1 MGDEIDD
8 GKSTLEK
15 LADYIRSNLRN
26 NVKKISATFGQV
38 LITVVGLILYGLKA
52 DLDWGVILMTMVFAM
67 QPFFNI
73 WMNIIFRGEAEVQ
86 EREIIMLSRELEF
99 ARELN
104 EYKLQAVAFKAVKNW
119 NDANDLINE
128 VKKITDE
135 ENKA

>member
-1 MGDEIDD
+1 MSEDD
-8 GKSTLEK
+8 KKSTLEK
-15 LADYIRSNLRN
+15 LGDYIRSNLRN

-38 LITVVGLILYGLKA
+38 FITIMGLSLYGFKTG
-52 DLDWGVILMTMVFAM
+52 LDVWTILMTLVFAM

-99 ARELN
+99 ARELS
-104 EYKLQAVAFKAVKNW
+104 EYKIQEIAFKSVKNW

-128 VKKITDE
+128 VEKIHEE

>member
-1 MGDEIDD
+1 MSEESKG
-8 GKSTLEK
+8 TMEK

-26 NVKKISATFGQV
+26 NVKKISASFGQV
-38 LITVVGLILYGLKA
+38 FITVVGLTLYGVKA
-52 DLDWGVILMTMVFAM
+52 GLDLTTILMTLIFAM

-99 ARELN
+99 ARELS
-104 EYKLQAVAFKAVKNW
+104 EYKIQAIAFKSVKNW
-119 NDANDLINE
+119 NEANDLINE
-128 VKKITDE
+128 VEKIHEE

>member
-1 MGDEIDD
+1 MSVEEDN
-8 GKSTLEK
+8 KSTLEK
-15 LADYIRSNLRN
+15 LGDYIRSNVRN
-26 NVKKISATFGQV
+26 NIKKISATFGQV
-38 LITVVGLILYGLKA
+38 FITVVGLMLYGMKA
-52 DLDWGVILMTMVFAM
+52 GLDWTTILMTLVFAM

-99 ARELN
+99 ARELS

-119 NDANDLINE
+119 NDANDLIAE
-128 VKKITDE
+128 VSKINAE

>member
-1 MGDEIDD
+1 MSEESKG
-8 GKSTLEK
+8 TLEK
-15 LADYIRSNLRN
+15 LADYIRGNVRN
-26 NVKKISATFGQV
+26 NIKKISATFGQV
-38 LITVVGLILYGLKA
+38 FITVVGLMLYGFKA
-52 DLDWGVILMTMVFAM
+52 GLDWTTILMTLVFAM

-99 ARELN
+99 ARELS

-128 VKKITDE
+128 V
-135 ENKA
+135 ENISAEKDKA

>member
-1 MGDEIDD
+1 MSEED
-8 GKSTLEK
+8 KSTLEK
-15 LADYIRSNLRN
+15 LGDYIRSNLRN

-38 LITVVGLILYGLKA
+38 AITVVGLMLYGLKA
-52 DLDWGVILMTMVFAM
+52 GLDWTTILMTMIFAM

-99 ARELN
+99 ARELS

-128 VKKITDE
+128 VKKISDE
-135 ENKA
+135 EDKT